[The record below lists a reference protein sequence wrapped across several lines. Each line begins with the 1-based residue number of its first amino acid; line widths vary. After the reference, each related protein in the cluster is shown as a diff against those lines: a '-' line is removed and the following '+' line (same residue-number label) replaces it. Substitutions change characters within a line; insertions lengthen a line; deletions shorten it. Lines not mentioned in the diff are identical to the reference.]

1 MGVYAADMDERTLRR
16 IIATL
21 VSLALVAERAAGR
34 SWPIRRLVLWA
45 LRRAE
50 FAVGDY
56 VFAVTGTP
64 PSAFAGIAADED
76 GPEEAFRLA
85 ASFRML
91 ATALGIV
98 LRIALRRGLPA
109 GPVARCPSRPLE
121 RPAPSANDTS

>member
-1 MGVYAADMDERTLRR
+1 MGLYAADMDERTLRR

-21 VSLALVAERAAGR
+21 VSLALLAERAAGR
-34 SWPIRRLVLWA
+34 SHRVRRLVLWM
-45 LRRAE
+45 LRRTE

-64 PSAFAGIAADED
+64 PSAFTGIAADEN

-91 ATALGIV
+91 AAILGAL
-98 LRIALRRGLPA
+98 LHLALRRGFPA
-109 GPVARCPSRPLE
+109 GPFAPSSTRPLE
-121 RPAPSANDTS
+121 RRTPEPYDTS